1 MFRAPLP
8 ISVPAI
14 VLFCASPI
22 WLQAKPAS
30 DASPKAVLEQGLREL
45 MQIADNEKGAS
56 PVHLAKKVRP
66 TLERFF
72 NFEGLTKRAIG
83 QGWKELSADHQK
95 QAISLFSEILI
106 RSYAARFDWNN
117 KLEIIFSSPVDLGN
131 GRVEVPATSRY
142 AGNTVN
148 VVYRMEQAANGWAV
162 YDVVIEGVSMSSNY
176 RAQFDSVRQKNGAE
190 GLLKS
195 MQDNLKQ

>member
-1 MFRAPLP
+1 
-8 ISVPAI
+8 
-14 VLFCASPI
+14 
-22 WLQAKPAS
+22 
-30 DASPKAVLEQGLREL
+30 

-56 PVHLAKKVRP
+56 PVHLAKKARP

-72 NFEGLTKRAIG
+72 SFEGLTKRAIG
-83 QGWKELSADHQK
+83 QGWKELSADQQK

-117 KLEIIFSSPVDLGN
+117 KLDIQFAAPVDLGN

-148 VVYRMEQAANGWAV
+148 VIYRMEQTGSGWAV
-162 YDVVIEGVSMSSNY
+162 YDVVIEGVSMSANY

-195 MQDNLKQ
+195 MQENLKP